1 MNILFR
7 NMKPLAI
14 VLLAFLAAL
23 AVTLGAIQLRAW
35 RSGKDL
41 SSANGMATTSPSDDQ
56 KLAILA
62 SLSASSS
69 ATIAEKSKTLRS
81 LSIPANKNPSDAEK
95 LQILQAL
102 H

>member
-1 MNILFR
+1 M
-7 NMKPLAI
+7 
-14 VLLAFLAAL
+14 VLAFVTAL

-35 RSGKDL
+35 RSARDSGLD
-41 SSANGMATTSPSDDQ
+41 GGIATTSPSDTQ

-69 ATIAEKSKTLRS
+69 ATVAEKSKTLKS
-81 LSIPANKNPSDAEK
+81 LSAPAARNPSDEEK
-95 LQILQAL
+95 LKILQAL